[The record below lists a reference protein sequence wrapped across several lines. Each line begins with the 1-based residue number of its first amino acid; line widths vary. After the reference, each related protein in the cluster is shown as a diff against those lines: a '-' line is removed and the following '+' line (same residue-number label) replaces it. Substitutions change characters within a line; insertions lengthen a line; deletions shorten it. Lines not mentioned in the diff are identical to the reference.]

1 MGKKREEERE
11 REGGRWRERERG
23 REGREGRRREWGEG
37 KERQRKGGKK
47 FNRDMDAHN
56 KVDSSKALNDS

>member
-1 MGKKREEERE
+1 MERKGE
-11 REGGRWRERERG
+11 REGGQRG

-47 FNRDMDAHN
+47 FNRDIQIHII
-56 KVDSSKALNDS
+56 K